1 MVRLGERKRDEEE
14 TAEEREGKRRVQA
27 KILPRGCHLLTVAAS
42 LL

>member
-1 MVRLGERKRDEEE
+1 MVWLGERKRDEEE
-14 TAEEREGKRRVQA
+14 TAEERGVQA